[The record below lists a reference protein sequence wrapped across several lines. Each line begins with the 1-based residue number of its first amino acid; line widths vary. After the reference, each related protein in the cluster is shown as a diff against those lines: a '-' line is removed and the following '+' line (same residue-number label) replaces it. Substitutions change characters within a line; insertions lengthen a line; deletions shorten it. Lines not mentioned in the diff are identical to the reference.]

1 MVEVSLKR
9 VLKKAGTAIDYLLN
23 ALSSPV
29 QVQDAAGK
37 ILKGAA
43 SLDPA
48 DEHPITLGA
57 ETLGWVVGDGQAAI
71 VAKLLTHLAEREL
84 EMKTLAHEALDKYR
98 EINLLYNLSEKLN
111 ASLDVAVVAQMVLG
125 EARKLIPATSASIVL
140 LNPAGALKTG
150 LIFSDAGWNDDSD
163 FILEDLTKTQQGIA
177 GTVARTGKG
186 EIVNQVAADPRYKPR
201 SQPLSSLIC
210 VPLKTERGVIGV
222 VSVSSQEPAH
232 YTAQH
237 LKLLTTVAS
246 QAVQA
251 IENARLHQQQLREAK
266 AREERLKQQLQ
277 DLRLEVDAAKRTK
290 QVAEITET
298 EYFQQLQQRAGQ
310 LRQRRT
316 EV

>member
-163 FILEDLTKTQQGIA
+163 FI
-177 GTVARTGKG
+177 
-186 EIVNQVAADPRYKPR
+186 P
-201 SQPLSSLIC
+201 
-210 VPLKTERGVIGV
+210 
-222 VSVSSQEPAH
+222 
-232 YTAQH
+232 
-237 LKLLTTVAS
+237 
-246 QAVQA
+246 